1 MSYFWKVFIS
11 SSFLQKL
18 AFTSRASVTL
28 DLKESFLE
36 ICRLLEV
43 RTLIEAGAHEAS
55 ASILFMQLGIP
66 LSIAVAIESNPY
78 TYHLK
83 TTKALPF
90 GVKTLNIGV
99 GKRPCE
105 LELIIPLN
113 VDSHDRSPLNA
124 SFLEKRE
131 GTKRFDKVLV
141 KIQTLDAIAKMENLS
156 PPIALWID
164 VEGFSEEV
172 LSGATELFNADFV
185 KIIYIELEDKELWFR
200 QTLDREILSTLRNN
214 GFEILMRD
222 FEGRGQYNAIFCK
235 SEDFPIFLKIKE
247 NYLRKATSNV
257 LSSFRKFPFFAI
269 SRLTASL
276 TKKCRRAHYSP

>member
-36 ICRLLEV
+36 ICRLLEI
-43 RTLIEAGAHEAS
+43 RTLIEVGAHEAS
-55 ASILFMQLGIP
+55 ASIQFMQLGIP
-66 LSIAVAIESNPY
+66 NAIAIAIESNPY
-78 TYHLK
+78 TYHQK
-83 TTKALPF
+83 TTKAEPF

-99 GKRPCE
+99 GQRPCE
-105 LELIIPLN
+105 LELIIPQN
-113 VDSHDRSPLNA
+113 GDSQDKSPLNA

-131 GTKRFDKVLV
+131 GTKRFDKISV

-164 VEGFSEEV
+164 CEGFSEEV
-172 LSGATELFNADFV
+172 LSGATELFNADFL
-185 KIIYIELEDKELWFR
+185 KIIYIELENKELWFR
-200 QTLDREILSTLRNN
+200 QTLDIDILSILRDN
-214 GFEILMRD
+214 GFELLMRD

-235 SEDFPIFLKIKE
+235 AEDLPIIPKIKE
-247 NYLRKATSNV
+247 IFLRKVTLSV
-257 LSSFRKFPFFAI
+257 LRSFGKFPFYAM
-269 SRLTASL
+269 SRLIGNLSEKRGRASYD
-276 TKKCRRAHYSP
+276 A